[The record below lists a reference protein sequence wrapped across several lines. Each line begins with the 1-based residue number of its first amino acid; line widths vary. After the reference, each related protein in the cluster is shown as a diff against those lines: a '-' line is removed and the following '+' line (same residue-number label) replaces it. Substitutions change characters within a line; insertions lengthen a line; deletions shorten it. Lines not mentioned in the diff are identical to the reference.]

1 MTFSRKV
8 FFTCALLAMT
18 AAAPVGTAQAQ
29 SVDRAFSAAVAKI
42 LAGVSNDFLDGL
54 SAAEKKE
61 FVACAQRV
69 MGTAPL
75 ARKQYVLAAK
85 STSEMRARFD
95 EVALD
100 NRARLK
106 QQISAECAS

>member
-1 MTFSRKV
+1 M
-8 FFTCALLAMT
+8 C
-18 AAAPVGTAQAQ
+18 
-29 SVDRAFSAAVAKI
+29 
-42 LAGVSNDFLDGL
+42 SNDFLDGL

-69 MGTAPL
+69 MSAAPL

-85 STSEMRARFD
+85 SAGEMRQRFD

-106 QQISAECAS
+106 QQISAHCAA